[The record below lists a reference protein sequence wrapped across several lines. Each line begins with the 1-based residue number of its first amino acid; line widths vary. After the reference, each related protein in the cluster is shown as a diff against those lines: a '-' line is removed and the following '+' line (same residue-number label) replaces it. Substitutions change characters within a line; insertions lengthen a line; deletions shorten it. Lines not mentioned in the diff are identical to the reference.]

1 MASTTTAPPA
11 GADAQP
17 PSTDA
22 AGATPLPKAES
33 VDLKQVVPAA
43 EPPAPAPIIGPQPDA
58 GTTAAAPDPLNASLT
73 LLGTEVPIATTAR
86 LAWSPT
92 ESFAGI
98 AVPTPVLVVNGAKPG
113 PVLCLTAAVHGDE
126 LNGIEIVR
134 RILYEL
140 DPQQLSG
147 AIIGVPIV
155 NLQGFRRN
163 SRYLP
168 DRRDLNRHFPGNPEG
183 SSAARIA
190 HSFFHEVILHC
201 NALVDLHT
209 GSFHR
214 TNLPQVRADLA
225 NPGVAKLSQ
234 GFGATVVLKSG
245 GDRGTLRRAAVEAG
259 IPAVTLEAGE
269 PMRLQE
275 SEVSHGVKSIR
286 TLLGQMGMIKRASL
300 WGTPEPIY
308 YKSRW
313 VRSGN
318 GGILLS
324 QATLGKRV
332 VKGEVLGTVTDP
344 ITNARTE
351 IASPYTGRVIGM
363 ALNQVVMPGFAA
375 YHIGIQATEEQIRQ
389 PDPAAEGAPADDGA
403 DDADDRLPESQPT
416 SEERAEGI
424 EDS

>member
-1 MASTTTAPPA
+1 M
-11 GADAQP
+11 
-17 PSTDA
+17 
-22 AGATPLPKAES
+22 PLPKAES
-33 VDLKQVVPAA
+33 VDLKQVVPAP

-58 GTTAAAPDPLNASLT
+58 GATAAAPDPLNASLT

-214 TNLPQVRADLA
+214 TNLPQVRADLG

-286 TLLGQMGMIKRASL
+286 TLLGQMGMIKRSSL
-300 WGTPEPIY
+300 WGSPEPIY

-389 PDPAAEGAPADDGA
+389 PDPAAEGAPADDGV
-403 DDADDRLPESQPT
+403 DDADDQLPESQPT
-416 SEERAEGI
+416 GEERAEGI